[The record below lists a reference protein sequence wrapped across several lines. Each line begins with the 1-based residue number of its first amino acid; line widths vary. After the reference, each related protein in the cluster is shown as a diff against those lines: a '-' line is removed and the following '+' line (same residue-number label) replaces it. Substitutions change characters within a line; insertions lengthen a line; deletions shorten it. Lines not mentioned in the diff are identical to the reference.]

1 MSTHRHW
8 FAVLIASALISSTVI
23 ARNASTEWMLKVD
36 SKLMAK
42 ASAGGEVEFFVV
54 MKQQADVSDAYH
66 FKTKEEK
73 GTYVFNKLQDL
84 AAHTQPPLWNKLQE
98 LNAPYSSYFIINGIW
113 VKGDVSVIQ
122 ALAEFSE
129 VSRIFT
135 NARFEMLKPVNEAQ
149 PASTGTESMEA
160 IEWSLTLTKA
170 DQVWDLG
177 HTGQGAVVGGQDTG
191 YEWDHPAILAQYRGW
206 NGNAANHNYNWHDAV
221 HTGNGGD
228 CGLNSTEPC
237 DDHNHGTHTMGTMV
251 GDDGNTN
258 QIGMAPGATWIGCR
272 NMDVGAGTFASY
284 AECFQWFIAPTDLN
298 DANPMPSKA
307 PHVIN
312 NSWGCPPSEGCDSS
326 NFSAMATI
334 IGNVRAAGIVVVAS
348 AGNSGSACN
357 TVQDPPAMFDESFSV
372 GSTTNLDEISGF
384 SSRGNV
390 TVDGSNLMKP
400 DISAPGSSIRSCIRG
415 GSYSTFSGTS
425 MAGPHVAGLVALII
439 SANPALAGQVDS
451 IENIIK
457 STAVQLTT
465 TENCGGVSGSQIPNN
480 TFGWGRIDAL
490 AAVNKVI
497 TDVHQTEGNETT
509 RAHIYP
515 NPMVDHATLFIQ
527 GNNQTIREVNIF
539 TLNGQKIR
547 TLLPQPGAIIPLNG
561 LELASG
567 TYFVEAVAENGV
579 VFHEKL
585 IVR

>member
-1 MSTHRHW
+1 
-8 FAVLIASALISSTVI
+8 
-23 ARNASTEWMLKVD
+23 
-36 SKLMAK
+36 
-42 ASAGGEVEFFVV
+42 
-54 MKQQADVSDAYH
+54 
-66 FKTKEEK
+66 
-73 GTYVFNKLQDL
+73 
-84 AAHTQPPLWNKLQE
+84 
-98 LNAPYSSYFIINGIW
+98 
-113 VKGDVSVIQ
+113 
-122 ALAEFSE
+122 
-129 VSRIFT
+129 
-135 NARFEMLKPVNEAQ
+135 
-149 PASTGTESMEA
+149 
-160 IEWSLTLTKA
+160 
-170 DQVWDLG
+170 
-177 HTGQGAVVGGQDTG
+177 
-191 YEWDHPAILAQYRGW
+191 
-206 NGNAANHNYNWHDAV
+206 
-221 HTGNGGD
+221 
-228 CGLNSTEPC
+228 
-237 DDHNHGTHTMGTMV
+237 
-251 GDDGNTN
+251 
-258 QIGMAPGATWIGCR
+258 
-272 NMDVGAGTFASY
+272 
-284 AECFQWFIAPTDLN
+284 
-298 DANPMPSKA
+298 
-307 PHVIN
+307 
-312 NSWGCPPSEGCDSS
+312 
-326 NFSAMATI
+326 
-334 IGNVRAAGIVVVAS
+334 
-348 AGNSGSACN
+348 
-357 TVQDPPAMFDESFSV
+357 MFDESFSV